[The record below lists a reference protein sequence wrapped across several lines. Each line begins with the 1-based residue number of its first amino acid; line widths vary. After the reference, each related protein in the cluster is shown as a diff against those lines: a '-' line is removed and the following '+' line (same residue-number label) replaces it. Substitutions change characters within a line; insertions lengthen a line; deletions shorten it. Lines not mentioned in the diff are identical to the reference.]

1 MKTRSNIKHLGTR
14 TILGKRVSI
23 GEYINVRFYR
33 IGNCNIQAA
42 DLETAI
48 SKYIACKEKQNEN
61 T

>member
-1 MKTRSNIKHLGTR
+1 MKKRSNIKSLGTR

-33 IGNCNIQAA
+33 IGNCNVQAS

-48 SKYIACKEKQNEN
+48 SRYVKCKSKEGAK
-61 T
+61 

>member
-14 TILGKRVSI
+14 TILGKRVSV

-33 IGNCNIQAA
+33 IGNCNIQAS

-48 SKYIACKEKQNEN
+48 ARYVECKSKEGAK
-61 T
+61 